1 MKSWKEKLADWFAAA
16 AFAEA
21 GEHETA
27 LRLAGLESRASK
39 RSASVM
45 QTLNDSFAAAAFAE
59 ADCQETAIEILASGK
74 KEQGFLDKVG
84 LRGVR
89 VRYGFV
95 PAGTDFFLDAVG
107 LTRVPV
113 RFLTVRI

>member
-1 MKSWKEKLADWFAAA
+1 MTSWKEKMAAWFAAV

-21 GEHETA
+21 GERETA
-27 LRLAGLESRASK
+27 LDLVGLGPSAQN
-39 RSASVM
+39 RSAGVM
-45 QTLNDSFAAAAFAE
+45 QTLNDSFAAVAFAE

-74 KEQGFLDKVG
+74 KGQHFLDRVG

-95 PAGTDFFLDAVG
+95 PVVDDFFLDAVG
-107 LTRVPV
+107 LTSVPV
-113 RFLTVRI
+113 RYLAVRV